1 MTLDTLTTFFGWMA
15 LLNIVFL
22 GLTALLLLAFKNRFA
37 PMHAAMFD
45 LDETEVKRAYFR
57 WLANYKI
64 AALIFSIIP
73 YIALRLM

>member
-22 GLTALLLLAFKNRFA
+22 GLAALLLLTFKNRFA

-57 WLANYKI
+57 WLAYYKI